1 MATSY
6 EEIYRRIA
14 EGRPADCEAAVEAEL
29 TLLVTF
35 GGRVPVMIAVAIA
48 EAQSFHKGD
57 RDWLASAK
65 DRWNFPGDKTIFH
78 YVAVGRML
86 LSLRDYSG
94 RTSASA
100 GAACSAS
107 GGVARE
113 CLAGL
118 PGREDGIA
126 HCTKEARALEQAAHR
141 CYLKL
146 VTLEFGK
153 LLKLTVLAHDRRRG
167 VVEIINFMRLHYDPA
182 MTNQEFARKI
192 DELYGYGRRQ
202 ENTEQ
207 LSFHFDML
215 DDVNPETVADLMESP
230 EFGAAEALQ
239 VVSNGAL
246 WCRSAAAVVA
256 AHAGDFSDA
265 AVPEFERLAAE
276 LAEAKSKLDELI
288 AASRRRRLGS
298 R

>member
-65 DRWNFPGDKTIFH
+65 ERWNFPGDKTIFH
-78 YVAVGRML
+78 YAAVGRML
-86 LSLRDYSG
+86 LSLRDYS
-94 RTSASA
+94 ADA
-100 GAACSAS
+100 
-107 GGVARE
+107 VRE
-113 CLAGL
+113 
-118 PGREDGIA
+118 E
-126 HCTKEARALEQAAHR
+126 KEARALEQAAHR

-167 VVEIINFMRLHYDPA
+167 VVEIINFMRLHYDQA

-215 DDVNPETVADLMESP
+215 DDVSPETVADLMESP

-288 AASRRRRLGS
+288 AASRRRRLG
-298 R
+298 

>member
-35 GGRVPVMIAVAIA
+35 GGRVPVMIAVTIA
-48 EAQSFHKGD
+48 EAHSYHKGD
-57 RDWLASAK
+57 REWLAAAK
-65 DRWNFPGDKTIFH
+65 ERWNFPGDKTIFH
-78 YVAVGRML
+78 YAAVGRML
-86 LSLRDYSG
+86 LALRDWHD
-94 RTSASA
+94 
-100 GAACSAS
+100 
-107 GGVARE
+107 
-113 CLAGL
+113 
-118 PGREDGIA
+118 DGNRSER
-126 HCTKEARALEQAAHR
+126 EARALEQAARR

-153 LLKLTVLAHDRRRG
+153 LLKLTVVAHDRKRG
-167 VVEIINFMRLHYDPA
+167 LVEIINFMRLHYDPS

-192 DELYGYGRRQ
+192 DELYGYGRR
-202 ENTEQ
+202 EDSGQ
-207 LSFHFDML
+207 LSFLFDML
-215 DDVNPETVADLMESP
+215 DDVSPETVADLMESP

-239 VVSNGAL
+239 VVSNGAF

-265 AVPEFERLAAE
+265 AVSEFERLAAE

-288 AASRRRRLGS
+288 AASRRRRLG
-298 R
+298 

>member
-1 MATSY
+1 MASTSY
-6 EEIYRRIA
+6 EEIYRRIS

-65 DRWNFPGDKTIFH
+65 ERWNFPGDKTIFH
-78 YVAVGRML
+78 YAAVGRML
-86 LSLRDYSG
+86 LALRDWHD
-94 RTSASA
+94 
-100 GAACSAS
+100 
-107 GGVARE
+107 
-113 CLAGL
+113 
-118 PGREDGIA
+118 DGNRSER
-126 HCTKEARALEQAAHR
+126 EARALEQAAHR

-153 LLKLTVLAHDRRRG
+153 LLKLTVVAHDRKRG
-167 VVEIINFMRLHYDPA
+167 LVEIINFMRLHYDPS

-192 DELYGYGRRQ
+192 DELYGYGRR
-202 ENTEQ
+202 EDSGQ

-215 DDVNPETVADLMESP
+215 DDVSPETVADLMESP

-288 AASRRRRLGS
+288 AASRRRRLG
-298 R
+298 

>member
-1 MATSY
+1 M
-6 EEIYRRIA
+6 
-14 EGRPADCEAAVEAEL
+14 
-29 TLLVTF
+29 
-35 GGRVPVMIAVAIA
+35 
-48 EAQSFHKGD
+48 
-57 RDWLASAK
+57 
-65 DRWNFPGDKTIFH
+65 
-78 YVAVGRML
+78 
-86 LSLRDYSG
+86 
-94 RTSASA
+94 
-100 GAACSAS
+100 
-107 GGVARE
+107 
-113 CLAGL
+113 
-118 PGREDGIA
+118 
-126 HCTKEARALEQAAHR
+126 
-141 CYLKL
+141 
-146 VTLEFGK
+146 EFGK

-288 AASRRRRLGS
+288 AASRRRRLG
-298 R
+298 

>member
-6 EEIYRRIA
+6 EEIYRRIS

-65 DRWNFPGDKTIFH
+65 ERWNFPGDKTIFH
-78 YVAVGRML
+78 YAAVGRML
-86 LSLRDYSG
+86 LALRDWHD
-94 RTSASA
+94 
-100 GAACSAS
+100 
-107 GGVARE
+107 
-113 CLAGL
+113 
-118 PGREDGIA
+118 DGNRSER
-126 HCTKEARALEQAAHR
+126 EARALEQAARR

-153 LLKLTVLAHDRRRG
+153 LLKLTVVAHDRKRG
-167 VVEIINFMRLHYDPA
+167 LVEVINFMRNDFNPA
-182 MTNQEFARKI
+182 MSNAQFVAKVN
-192 DELYGYGRRQ
+192 ELYGYGRRQ

-215 DDVNPETVADLMESP
+215 DNIKPETVADLMESP

-246 WCRSAAAVVA
+246 WCRSAAVVVA
-256 AHAGDFSDA
+256 AHAGDFVDS
-265 AVPEFERLAAE
+265 AVSEFERLAAE

-288 AASRRRRLGS
+288 AASRRRLLE
-298 R
+298 